1 MSHGKRTGITII
13 LSIFIGL
20 MGLLGSIGGS
30 LRYAMSDRAIETLAQ
45 EWELSQML
53 IDEIAADY
61 TMAQFLMIMMDT
73 PGIDAEG
80 TKNLIEADYTKD
92 FIAAKIRDY
101 RDDFL
106 NNTGKG
112 KVYFEEL
119 VKLEEENRDAVCRDL
134 KYNIRAADLEKYET
148 YWNNLALT
156 DHIDL
161 SWCRSDHPVLF
172 SLARVVV
179 SGWFLAVVLVLCIP
193 GAAAA
198 FWYLYGHNF
207 KAYGVYG
214 MILAVV
220 GVIDCIG
227 ALLCGN
233 LASLINRIINIQS
246 NLMTLVFTPVANM
259 LLIVGVLSVLLG
271 MISFALRKLAEK
283 RR

>member
-1 MSHGKRTGITII
+1 MSHRKRTGITII

-30 LRYAMSDRAIETLAQ
+30 LRYAMRDRAIETLAQ
-45 EWELSQML
+45 EWELSRME
-53 IDEIAADY
+53 INKIAADY

-73 PGIDAEG
+73 PGIDGEG
-80 TKNLIEADYTKD
+80 TKKLIESDYTKE
-92 FIAAKIRDY
+92 FIAVKIREY

-112 KVYFEEL
+112 IVHFEEL

-134 KYNIRAADLEKYET
+134 QYSISAADLEKYEA

-156 DHIDL
+156 DRSDL
-161 SWCRSDHPVLF
+161 SWCRNDFPVLF
-172 SLARVVV
+172 YLVRTVV
-179 SGWFLAVVLVLCIP
+179 SGWFLAAAAILCVP

-198 FWYLYGHNF
+198 FWYLYGHSF
-207 KAYGVYG
+207 KGYGIYG
-214 MILAVV
+214 MILGLL
-220 GVIDCIG
+220 GVLDCIG

-233 LASLINRIINIQS
+233 LVSLINRIMDIKG

-259 LLIVGVLSVLLG
+259 LLIVGVLSILLE
-271 MISFALRKLAEK
+271 MIAFALRMRMVK